1 MKENKILLAVG
12 GGCAAILAVLG
23 LVVFWQSPDYYNL
36 GELFFFKR
44 QLVSHGVG
52 IAVALGAAMLG
63 WRRMVRGA
71 PWICGA
77 FLATTCLCA
86 FTVGVGRCSGNS
98 NVGSCWVNVW
108 SCVFAVASLALAGV
122 TNKRLRW
129 CLVYVATLSV
139 AFGCYVLCSGDAI
152 GLGFAQQQLVAAWDS
167 ARWFGGCGASLREVP
182 MAFASGMTSGA
193 GVVSGWLVSVL
204 GALAAFGLAAVFF
217 VLGVKRR
224 DWGRR
229 LFGLSFGT
237 FLAGQTAV
245 AFLQCV
251 GWMPMTRCVIPLF
264 AFGVMQSIIT
274 WFAVGLGVAA
284 ILDDREGV

>member
-52 IAVALGAAMLG
+52 IAVALGAATLG

-71 PWICGA
+71 PWIGGA
-77 FLATTCLCA
+77 FLAAACLSA
-86 FTVGVGRCSGNS
+86 FTVGVGRCGNS

-108 SCVFAVASLALAGV
+108 SCAFAVASLALAGV

-129 CLVYVATLSV
+129 GLVAGAVLSV
-139 AFGCYVLCSGDAI
+139 AFGCRVLCGGDAE
-152 GLGFAQQQLVAAWDS
+152 GMGFAQQQLVAAWDS

-182 MAFASGMTSGA
+182 MAFASGVTSGA
-193 GVVSGWLVSVL
+193 GAVSGRVVSVL
-204 GALAAFGLAAVFF
+204 GALAAFGLAAAFF
-217 VLGVKRR
+217 VLGVRGR

-251 GWMPMTRCVIPLF
+251 GCMPMTRCVIPLF
-264 AFGVMQSIIT
+264 GFGVMQLIIT
-274 WFAVGLGVAA
+274 WFAIGLGVAA

>member
-36 GELFFFKR
+36 GELYFFKW
-44 QLVSHGVG
+44 QLLAHGVG
-52 IAVALGAAMLG
+52 LAVALGVATLG

-71 PWICGA
+71 PWIGGV
-77 FLATTCLCA
+77 FLTVACLSP
-86 FTVGVGRCSGNS
+86 FTVGVGRCGNS
-98 NVGSCWVNVW
+98 NVGLYWVNVW
-108 SCVFAVASLALAGV
+108 SCAFAVASLALAGV

-129 CLVYVATLSV
+129 GMVAGAVLSV
-139 AFGCYVLCSGDAI
+139 AFGCRVLCSGDAI

-193 GVVSGWLVSVL
+193 GVVSGRMVSVL
-204 GALAAFGLAAVFF
+204 GVLAAFGLASAFF
-217 VLGVKRR
+217 MLGVKGR
-224 DWGRR
+224 DWERR

-237 FLAGQTAV
+237 FLAGQSAI

-274 WFAVGLGVAA
+274 WFAIGLGVAV

>member
-1 MKENKILLAVG
+1 
-12 GGCAAILAVLG
+12 
-23 LVVFWQSPDYYNL
+23 
-36 GELFFFKR
+36 
-44 QLVSHGVG
+44 
-52 IAVALGAAMLG
+52 
-63 WRRMVRGA
+63 MVRGA

-77 FLATTCLCA
+77 FLAVACLNA
-86 FTVGVGRCSGNS
+86 FTVGVGRCGNS

-108 SCVFAVASLALAGV
+108 SCAFVMASLALVGV
-122 TNKRLRW
+122 TNKRFRW
-129 CLVYVATLSV
+129 GMVAVAVLSV
-139 AFGCYVLCSGDAI
+139 AFGCRVLCGGDAV
-152 GLGFAQQQLVAAWDS
+152 GMGFAQQQLVAAWDS

-274 WFAVGLGVAA
+274 WLAIGLGVAA